1 MTLLIDHKKLMCVA
15 EQVLVVN
22 SSAATVSLDGWVLES
37 SPGGQVFKF
46 GPDSQLQPGGCVV
59 VTSGT
64 EETQASALAAVRAEL
79 GDGVL
84 VEHAAWTKRYVW
96 NNEGDTAR
104 LIGLDGAMLD
114 EVEISWCD
122 GDAVA
127 SRKLLA
133 QAQV

>member
-1 MTLLIDHKKLMCVA
+1 M
-15 EQVLVVN
+15 LVVN
-22 SSAATVSLDGWVLES
+22 SSAAAVSLDGWALES

-59 VTSGT
+59 VTSGS
-64 EETQASALAAVRAEL
+64 EEAQASAVAEVRAEL
-79 GDGVL
+79 GDAVL

-104 LIGLDGAMLD
+104 LLGLDG
-114 EVEISWCD
+114 EVVDALEISWCG

-127 SRKLLA
+127 SRTSLA
-133 QAQV
+133 QAQA